1 MSENNQLPKWNM
13 DNVFPGLD
21 SEEFRQAHD
30 SFVQQV
36 DTLENYLKENH
47 IHPDSE
53 TTTSDPSELAAVI
66 RGFIERANAIL
77 ELGGTIGAYIYSFI
91 TTDSFNQEAAK
102 ALSIFQPLMIKA
114 GHLGDVLFKGW
125 LAKAGDKID
134 EVIGQDEVLAE
145 HAFYLKETIQQS
157 KYMMSAAEEELAG
170 QLSLSG
176 LQAWSKLQNDITS
189 QLTWPLER
197 EDGEVKDTPLTAI
210 INLRNHEDETM
221 RRRGYE
227 TELKA
232 WKSVDVPLAAALN
245 GIKGAQAVLWKRR
258 NWEDAVHQSIEQA
271 RIDRETLDAMLESMR
286 KSFPMFRKYFKAKA
300 KYLGKDSLPWWDLM
314 APLGKTSRTFTYPEA
329 QKFVLENFGKFSEE
343 LAEFAHTSFVN
354 NWIDVGP
361 REGKGAGA
369 FCMSIPGHKESR
381 ILLNYENNLD
391 WVFTLAHELG
401 HGFHNHCLYERDRT
415 QINSGSPMTVAETAS
430 IMCETIV
437 TEAAIKIAA
446 DKEEELAILETAL
459 MGASQVVVDIYS
471 RYLFETEVFNRRQK
485 AELSADEFNEI
496 MEWAQA
502 ETYGDGL
509 DANFRQKYMWTW
521 KPHYYIPTLS
531 FYNYPYAFGLLF
543 GTGLYAI
550 YEERGSDFVEDYK
563 DLLSSTGMAS
573 APELA
578 NRFGIDL
585 RSPDFWDR
593 SIQVIGQRVERY
605 IHLKAE

>member
-1 MSENNQLPKWNM
+1 MSENNQLPQWNM

-145 HAFYLKETIQQS
+145 HAFYLKETIEQS

-227 TELKA
+227 AELKA
-232 WKSVDVPLAAALN
+232 WKSVEVPLAAALN

-258 NWEDAVHQSIEQA
+258 NWDDSVHQSIEQA

-300 KYLGKDSLPWWDLM
+300 NYLGKDSLPWWDLM

-343 LAEFAHTSFVN
+343 LAEFAHTSFIN

-369 FCMSIPGHKESR
+369 FCMGIPGHKESR
-381 ILLNYENNLD
+381 ILLNYESNLD

-401 HGFHNHCLYERDRT
+401 HGFHNHCLYESDRS
-415 QINSGSPMTVAETAS
+415 QINSGSPMTVAETDS

-593 SIQVIGQRVERY
+593 SIAVIGQRVDRY
-605 IHLKAE
+605 INL